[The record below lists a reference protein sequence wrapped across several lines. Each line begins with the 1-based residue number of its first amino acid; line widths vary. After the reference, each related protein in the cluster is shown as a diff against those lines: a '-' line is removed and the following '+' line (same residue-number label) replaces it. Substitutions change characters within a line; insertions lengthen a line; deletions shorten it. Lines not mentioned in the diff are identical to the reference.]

1 MVPERGEAYGL
12 ARTGRLPDKPRHEMS
27 RYERNQYF
35 ESLWAMRDAYA
46 TRAAEDRSAH
56 LSIADALAYAEAVML
71 ALDAEDIAG
80 YADDPLVTETTPP
93 TAPATD
99 PAA

>member
-1 MVPERGEAYGL
+1 
-12 ARTGRLPDKPRHEMS
+12 MS

-46 TRAAEDRSAH
+46 TRSAEDRGAH

-71 ALDAEDIAG
+71 ALDAEDLAG
-80 YADDPLVTETTPP
+80 FADGPFETET
-93 TAPATD
+93 APSAD
-99 PAA
+99 PRD

>member
-12 ARTGRLPDKPRHEMS
+12 ARTGRVPDQPRHKMS

-46 TRAAEDRSAH
+46 TRSPEDRGAH
-56 LSIADALAYAEAVML
+56 LSIADALAYAEALML
-71 ALDAEDIAG
+71 ALDAEDLAG
-80 YADDPLVTETTPP
+80 FADGPVVTETTPP
-93 TAPATD
+93 TTTSG
-99 PAA
+99 